1 MRDRLRVLA
10 VSCLGLGLSPVA
22 SGTVGT
28 LGGVGIALLL
38 PDGNF
43 LLSALAAILVV
54 SLLTV
59 ALGPWAER
67 HFGLKDPP
75 AVVLDEVAGFLIT
88 ILPLHASGGAPTAG
102 RLALGFALFRVLDVL
117 KPPPARRLEALPAG
131 WGVLLDDAACGVYG
145 LLLLCGARAA
155 GVPFA

>member
-1 MRDRLRVLA
+1 MKDRLRVLA

-38 PDGNF
+38 PDGHF
-43 LLSALAAILVV
+43 LLSALAAVLVV
-54 SLLTV
+54 SILTV

-88 ILPLHASGGAPTAG
+88 VLPLHADGGAPTAG
-102 RLALGFALFRVLDVL
+102 RLALGFVLFRVLDVV

-131 WGVLLDDAACGVYG
+131 WGVLLDDVACGAYG
-145 LLLLCGARAA
+145 LLLLSGARAA

>member
-1 MRDRLRVLA
+1 VRDRLRVLA

-38 PDGNF
+38 PGGHF
-43 LLSALAAILVV
+43 LPCALAALLVV

-88 ILPLHASGGAPTAG
+88 VLHPHAPSAG
-102 RLALGFALFRVLDVL
+102 RLALGFVLFRVLDVL
-117 KPPPARRLEALPAG
+117 KPPPARRLESLPAG
-131 WGVLLDDAACGVYG
+131 WGVLLDDAACGAYG
-145 LLLLCGARAA
+145 LLLLSGARAA